1 MIIKRNKYIP
11 WQGFK
16 AIFLFGIL
24 FVKGDANIDEVTMNH
39 ESIHSKQYV
48 ETGLLSL
55 LLLLPL
61 VFNGLWWLWLLLSVF
76 AFYLIYVVEWLIK
89 SFIYKFV
96 KNEAYRNISFERE
109 AFDNEKSFDYIEG
122 RKYFAWVKYLK

>member
-76 AFYLIYVVEWLIK
+76 AFYLIYVVEWIIK
-89 SFIYKFV
+89 SFIYKFDTKKAY
-96 KNEAYRNISFERE
+96 KNLSFERE
-109 AFDNEKSFDYIEG
+109 AYANQDIINYTKT
-122 RKYFAWVKYLK
+122 RK

>member
-76 AFYLIYVVEWLIK
+76 AFYLIYVLEWFVKIL
-89 SFIYKFV
+89 IYKFDTKKAY
-96 KNEAYRNISFERE
+96 KNLSFERE
-109 AFDNEKSFDYIEG
+109 AYANQDITDYTKT
-122 RKYFAWVKYLK
+122 RK